1 MMEGCVTTGLKYGFP
16 GDNEF
21 LEPYTEQKI
30 SVAELSMT
38 SFDTARQALASSFIL
53 PTTEQAELPAGVIL
67 KVLEAKKDS
76 IEKGDQGFERLMLDV
91 GRYCDE
97 RLDSGNGT
105 GLGAHRN
112 FLKLV
117 ALLQNVDETSKRINK
132 LVFFAKGIPD
142 IETLTGI
149 KGTWDELATLK
160 SGLFQEFFIT
170 GLLTSDILGRMGR
183 KRLASLVEGLE
194 EISSGHG
201 TLADIQKRMALV
213 EREEQIIVTLVTTI
227 QDVIG
232 NKYGWVA
239 GNSERDTIKR
249 IVTIELRHRRFLK
262 GEIPDKLFDV
272 GLRLAKSSLLY
283 INTLLPIIVANRDA
297 NLREEFIR
305 DSGLDRLLIEE
316 LEEHWCK
323 REDVP
328 GEKLAFIRGQ

>member
-1 MMEGCVTTGLKYGFP
+1 MMESCETTGLKYGFP
-16 GDNEF
+16 GDNKF
-21 LEPYTEQKI
+21 HAPYIEQRI

-38 SFDTARQALASSFIL
+38 SFDLARQALASSFIL
-53 PTTEQAELPAGVIL
+53 PDTEQAELPVSVIL
-67 KVLEAKKDS
+67 KILEAKKDS
-76 IEKGDQGFERLMLDV
+76 IEKGDQGFERLLLDV
-91 GRYCDE
+91 GRFCDE
-97 RLDSGNGT
+97 RLDSGSGT
-105 GLGAHRN
+105 GHSAHRN
-112 FLKLV
+112 FLKLID
-117 ALLQNVDETSKRINK
+117 LLQIIDETSKRINK

-149 KGTWDELATLK
+149 KETWDELATLK
-160 SGLFQEFFIT
+160 SGLFKELFVT

-194 EISSGHG
+194 EIGSGKG
-201 TLADIQKRMALV
+201 TLADIQKRMAKV

-249 IVTIELRHRRFLK
+249 MVTIELRHRRVLT
-262 GEIPDKLFDV
+262 GDIPDKLFDV

-323 REDVP
+323 REGIP
-328 GEKLAFIRGQ
+328 GEKLALIRGQ

>member
-1 MMEGCVTTGLKYGFP
+1 MMESCVTTGLKYGFP

-21 LEPYTEQKI
+21 LEPYIEQKI
-30 SVAELSMT
+30 SATELPMT
-38 SFDTARQALASSFIL
+38 SFDMARQVLASSFIL
-53 PTTEQAELPAGVIL
+53 PNTEQAELPVGVIL

-91 GRYCDE
+91 GKYCDE
-97 RLDSGNGT
+97 RLDTGNGT
-105 GLGAHRN
+105 GIGAHRN
-112 FLKLV
+112 FLKLI
-117 ALLQNVDETSKRINK
+117 ALLQNIDETSKRINK

-142 IETLTGI
+142 IETLTEI

-160 SGLFQEFFIT
+160 SGLFKELFVT

-183 KRLASLVEGLE
+183 KRLANLVEGLE
-194 EISSGHG
+194 EISLGNG
-201 TLADIQKRMALV
+201 TLAGIQKRMAMV

-249 IVTIELRHRRFLK
+249 MVTIELRHRRFLT
-262 GEIPDKLFDV
+262 GDIPDKLFDV

-323 REDVP
+323 REDIP
-328 GEKLAFIRGQ
+328 GEKLAFIRSQ